1 MRVALV
7 HDWLT
12 GMRGGEKVLEAF
24 CELFPEA
31 EIFTLFHFKGTVSA
45 LIESHKIHT
54 SFLQGF
60 AHKKWYRYS
69 LPFMP
74 VAVESLNV
82 KEFDLV
88 ISLSHCVAKG
98 VKPALG
104 AKHVCCCLS
113 PMRYIWDR
121 QEDYFGSQA
130 TKFPLSFITSYLRK
144 WDKSSSSGVNHFIAI
159 SHFVEKRIEKCY
171 QRKSEVVYPFIETSR
186 FHKAEK
192 IGDYYLVV
200 SAFAPYKRID
210 IAIESCNHLKLP
222 LKIIGIGQE
231 EDRLKKI
238 AGKTVE
244 FLGWQSDEVVRQYL
258 SGCKALL
265 FCGVED
271 FGIVP
276 LEAMA
281 SGRPVIAF
289 GAGGVLETVV
299 DGLTGEFFNQQTANS
314 LIEALLRFERKSN
327 KFDSSAIQLHVAK
340 FDKSIFMRNVKDFL
354 NRTVVSYA

>member
-1 MRVALV
+1 
-7 HDWLT
+7 
-12 GMRGGEKVLEAF
+12 
-24 CELFPEA
+24 
-31 EIFTLFHFKGTVSA
+31 
-45 LIESHKIHT
+45 
-54 SFLQGF
+54 
-60 AHKKWYRYS
+60 
-69 LPFMP
+69 
-74 VAVESLNV
+74 
-82 KEFDLV
+82 
-88 ISLSHCVAKG
+88 
-98 VKPALG
+98 
-104 AKHVCCCLS
+104 
-113 PMRYIWDR
+113 
-121 QEDYFGSQA
+121 
-130 TKFPLSFITSYLRK
+130 
-144 WDKSSSSGVNHFIAI
+144 VNHFIAN
-159 SHFVEKRIEKCY
+159 SQFVGERIEKCY
-171 QRKSEVVYPFIETSR
+171 NRKSEVIYPFIEKSR

-281 SGRPVIAF
+281 SGRP
-289 GAGGVLETVV
+289 
-299 DGLTGEFFNQQTANS
+299 
-314 LIEALLRFERKSN
+314 
-327 KFDSSAIQLHVAK
+327 
-340 FDKSIFMRNVKDFL
+340 
-354 NRTVVSYA
+354 